1 MSDAAGIIFLIGRVV
16 FVLNLLFAAVGFHIA
31 KSQMA
36 EGYARSMGFPVAAV
50 AGWPT
55 GLWMIAASL
64 SIALG
69 IWPDVGALMV
79 IGFAL
84 PAALFFHTFWKMEG
98 EMAQTQQQLF
108 FRNLAMTGA
117 ALVMFAFFVSAG
129 PELRYVIAEPLL
141 QF

>member
-1 MSDAAGIIFLIGRVV
+1 MSEAAGIIFLIGRIL
-16 FVLNLLFAAVGFHIA
+16 FVANLLFAAVGFHIA

-36 EGYARSMGFPVAAV
+36 EGYATSMGFPVAAV

-55 GLWMIAASL
+55 GLWMLAGSL

-69 IWPDVGALMV
+69 IWPDIGALMV
-79 IGFAL
+79 IAFTL

-108 FRNLAMTGA
+108 FRNMAMTGA

-129 PELRYVIAEPLL
+129 QGLRYVITDPLL
-141 QF
+141 SF